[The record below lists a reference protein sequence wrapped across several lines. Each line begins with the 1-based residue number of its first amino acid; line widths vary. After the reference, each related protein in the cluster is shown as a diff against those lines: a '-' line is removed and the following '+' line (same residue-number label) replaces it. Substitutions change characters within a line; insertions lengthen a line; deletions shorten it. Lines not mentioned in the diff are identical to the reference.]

1 MNLLVD
7 HGIRTFVDL
16 TAPHD
21 NMAPYEH
28 LIAEAGELRRLELQR
43 VHHPIP
49 DMGVLPTD
57 AYDEILASARTGA
70 ARGGV
75 YIHCWGGIG
84 RTGTV
89 AGCLLVDS
97 GMSAD
102 EALGRITEL
111 RSVTKKSNMAAPQTH
126 EQIEVIRQRSRTY

>member
-1 MNLLVD
+1 MALIWNGSTTPSQTWGCSATGDYEAIVES
-7 HGIRTFVDL
+7 IRT
-16 TAPHD
+16 
-21 NMAPYEH
+21 
-28 LIAEAGELRRLELQR
+28 
-43 VHHPIP
+43 
-49 DMGVLPTD
+49 
-57 AYDEILASARTGA
+57 ARDQ
-70 ARGGV
+70 GGV